1 MATQVGEAVIKLT
14 FDGKELSAKL
24 ENESS
29 KLKSAGEN
37 SGRAFA
43 SAWTVAAGNL
53 IADGIKKVGSIIG
66 GAMDSAMSRVD
77 TLQNFP
83 KVMQSLGYSAEESA
97 SSIQLIGDKLD
108 GLPTSLD
115 GMASDVQ
122 KLAAT
127 MGNLNNGMV
136 NATTVGLSL
145 NNMFL
150 AGGKGT
156 EAASA
161 AMEQYN
167 QMLARGKVDQQS
179 WNSMVNAAPGQ
190 MKQLAETLLGANKNQ
205 TDLYNAMQKGTVTF
219 DQFNEALVK
228 LNEEGGEGFESFTD
242 QAIAATGGFQTQL
255 QNIKT
260 SLTKV
265 VASALTGDYE
275 AMIKGTQ
282 SLVKRITATLPQ
294 LVEGFSM
301 AFQGIVSIVPQLLSE
316 LSPVAMEAVYHIA
329 DAVVAAI
336 PVLLDAI
343 TEAIPDIVSTVA
355 EIGVMIVDE
364 LPYIITSLIQALG
377 ALIPSLMSAITDI
390 ITEIVYVFTMPET
403 INMILNAALQ
413 ALMAIVRAI
422 PTVVNKLS
430 AALPEIIN
438 NIVSFLTDPGNLQS
452 IIDGAIQ
459 LLMALVDAVPVVL
472 NALVSALPQIL
483 NAITTFLTS
492 PDGLQRII
500 QGAITLLMSIV
511 NALPTI
517 LTALVSALP
526 QVLQAILNFLLNPDN
541 LNAIINGAIELL
553 MGIIQ
558 SLPTILTALITALPQ
573 ILESILRFLLDPG
586 NLQKII
592 EGAIQLFFGI
602 VKAVPQILG
611 ALLGAFGNLV
621 GNLWNWITQK
631 FGEFAANFGNFIGGI
646 FKRAINGVLSFIEN
660 FINGPIDLING
671 AIDLINNIP
680 GVDIGHVPRVYL
692 PRLAQGGVTTGATT
706 AIIGEA
712 GQEVVLPLQHNQ
724 DNWAGVLSATLV
736 KQMNEDESVSNRP
749 IQVTMN
755 NYIENEMDA
764 EDIGRKLM
772 TSIRRAA

>member
-1 MATQVGEAVIKLT
+1 MATQVGTAVIKLS
-14 FDGKELSAKL
+14 FDGKDVNAQLGQVSSRA
-24 ENESS
+24 ESQGKASGS
-29 KLKSAGEN
+29 KWGT
-37 SGRAFA
+37 AFA
-43 SAWTVAAGNL
+43 VAAGNL
-53 IADGIKKVGSIIG
+53 IADGIKKVGSVIG

-115 GMASDVQ
+115 SMASDVQ

-205 TDLYNAMQKGTVTF
+205 TDLYNAMQKGTITF
-219 DQFNEALVK
+219 DQFNDALVR

-282 SLVKRITATLPQ
+282 SLVKRITAALPQ
-294 LVEGFSM
+294 LVEGFVM

-316 LSPVAMEAVYHIA
+316 LSPVAMKAVYHIA
-329 DAVVAAI
+329 DAVVVAI

-355 EIGVMIVDE
+355 DIGVMIVNE

-377 ALIPSLMSAITDI
+377 ALVPSLMSAITDI
-390 ITEIVYVFTMPET
+390 ITEIVYVFTIPET
-403 INMILNAALQ
+403 INMILNAGLQ

-422 PTVVNKLS
+422 PIVVNKLS
-430 AALPEIIN
+430 EALPEIIN
-438 NIVSFLTDPGNLQS
+438 NIVSFFTDPGNLQS
-452 IIDGAIQ
+452 IIDGAVQ
-459 LLMALVDAVPVVL
+459 LLMAFVDAIPVVL
-472 NALVSALPQIL
+472 NALVVALPQIL
-483 NAITTFLTS
+483 DAITTFLTS

-511 NALPTI
+511 NALPQT
-517 LTALVSALP
+517 LTALASALP

-553 MGIIQ
+553 MGLINA
-558 SLPTILTALITALPQ
+558 LPQILTALVTALPQ
-573 ILESILRFLLDPG
+573 ILQSILDFLLDPG

-592 EGAIQLFFGI
+592 EGAVKLFFGL
-602 VKAVPQILG
+602 VKAVPQILSS
-611 ALLGAFGNLV
+611 LIQAFGELV
-621 GNLWNWITQK
+621 GNLWNWITDK
-631 FGEFAANFGNFIGGI
+631 FKEFAGNFGETIGRV
-646 FKRAINGVLSFIEN
+646 FKNAINGVLSFIEN

-680 GVDIGHVPRVYL
+680 GVDIGHIPRVNL
-692 PRLAQGGVTTGATT
+692 PRLAEGGAASQATA
-706 AIIGEA
+706 AIFGEA
-712 GQEVVLPLQHNQ
+712 GTEVVLPLERNQ
-724 DNWAGVLSATLV
+724 DNWAGLLASTLSQEMRTQGV
-736 KQMNEDESVSNRP
+736 SGTGITVYMTNEIN
-749 IQVTMN
+749 
-755 NYIENEMDA
+755 NEMDA
-764 EDIGRKLM
+764 NDIGRKLM